1 MLADDTTAELPT
13 VVLRPL
19 AFLECFAEGTKD
31 KRTIVAEVDCF
42 GSALS
47 GGGRASRERSG

>member
-1 MLADDTTAELPT
+1 MLADDTTAELPA

-19 AFLECFAEGTKD
+19 AFLECLAEGTTD
-31 KRTIVAEVDCF
+31 KRTIVAEADCF
-42 GSALS
+42 GPALS